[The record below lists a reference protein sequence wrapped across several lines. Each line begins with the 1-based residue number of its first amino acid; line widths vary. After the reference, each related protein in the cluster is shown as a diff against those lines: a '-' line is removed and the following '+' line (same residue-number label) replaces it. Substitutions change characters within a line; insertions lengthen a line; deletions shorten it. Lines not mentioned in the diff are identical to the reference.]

1 MVDNQHKLIQDY
13 RGLRQDE
20 IDAINEIKQAEL
32 ALGKLWESIMDA
44 DGESFSADGRWMS
57 IARTHF
63 EQGFMAFVRAIA
75 KPENRF

>member
-1 MVDNQHKLIQDY
+1 MDNQHKLIQGY
-13 RGLRQDE
+13 RDLRQDE

-32 ALGKLWESIMDA
+32 ALGGLWKSVMDG
-44 DGESFSADGRWMS
+44 DDSFSADGHWMS
-57 IARTHF
+57 IAKTHF